1 MNRSGRYTAGG
12 SVASYQPDYIR
23 PRRVRRSV
31 YKRWHYPHR
40 LILWSQLINVESII
54 ILWKW
59 STLSC
64 IILKYFV
71 SIINPN
77 TNSGGTVTTGAI
89 AILHVSSIN
98 RDNTSGSYKVHWLE
112 GKYCVY
118 VNICFQTWIYSFY
131 VDKGQDTDLNSYS
144 NYDTHL
150 NFESSFFFILFLS
163 FLS

>member
-118 VNICFQTWIYSFY
+118 VNICFQTWIYFY
-131 VDKGQDTDLNSYS
+131 VDKGQDTKLNSYS

-150 NFESSFFFILFLS
+150 NFESSFFFVLFLS